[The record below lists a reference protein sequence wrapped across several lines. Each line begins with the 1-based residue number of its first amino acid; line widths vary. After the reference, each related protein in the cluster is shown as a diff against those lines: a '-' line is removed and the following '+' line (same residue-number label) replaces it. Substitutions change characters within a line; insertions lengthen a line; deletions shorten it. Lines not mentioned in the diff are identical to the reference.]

1 MGKSTINGH
10 FQQLCSKLPEGN
22 SNFGWSSLPW
32 PSYHWPPNW
41 SEAPSLL
48 CMFQCLFRSG
58 KLSHRKAWI
67 SQPFFHGFPLTFSWN
82 QFSECCLKPTK
93 HRWRLRC
100 HQLQLGNQCLEL
112 PEFVVLALWPH
123 SPVPCYNMG
132 VKIGAPMLPSFLAG
146 NLTKKPGMSVLYPLV
161 N

>member
-1 MGKSTINGH
+1 MAIFNSYVANYQRVIVILVDHLYHDHPITGHPTDLRPLHCSACFSAFFAQENSVIGKHG
-10 FQQLCSKLPEGN
+10 F
-22 SNFGWSSLPW
+22 
-32 PSYHWPPNW
+32 
-41 SEAPSLL
+41 PSLFS
-48 CMFQCLFRSG
+48 M
-58 KLSHRKAWI
+58 A
-67 SQPFFHGFPLTFSWN
+67 FHGFPLTFSWN

-132 VKIGAPMLPSFLAG
+132 VKIGTPMLPSFLAG

>member
-67 SQPFFHGFPLTFSWN
+67 SQPFFHGFPWVSSNIFL
-82 QFSECCLKPTK
+82 EPI
-93 HRWRLRC
+93 LRMLFETYKTPLAFEVSSASTRQSMPWTSRIRGPC
-100 HQLQLGNQCLEL
+100 SLATLPRSMLQHGGENWSTNVTII
-112 PEFVVLALWPH
+112 FGW
-123 SPVPCYNMG
+123 
-132 VKIGAPMLPSFLAG
+132 
-146 NLTKKPGMSVLYPLV
+146 
-161 N
+161 